1 MTPSVPAGEIRLLGD
16 RALLAGVGDAAAARM
31 LAAALE
37 AALAQAGIAGAE
49 IVGGFA
55 TVAVVLTD
63 TNTDTDID
71 AVVDL
76 GAIRAT
82 LEALL
87 AATPDRSAAASRPG
101 RLVSVPCVFDGPDLD
116 EVAARSGCS
125 PDEVVT
131 HLTAQPLT
139 VAVMGFS
146 PGFAYLEGVPAALAR
161 VPRRD
166 RPRPAVPAGSV
177 ALANGHAAVYPT
189 ATPGGWQL
197 VGRTGL
203 PLFSVT
209 EPPYAVLAPGDR
221 VHFRRAAA
229 DDPVEAPVSEPPAWS
244 PPDGAR
250 RVLEVLTPGLRA
262 VLQDG
267 GRRGVAAVGVPA
279 AGPADPMSFALANAL
294 VGNQTGAGALELTG
308 GGMRLQ
314 CLGPCHVAVVGAA
327 PEVRVDDAAVPGGQ
341 LLPLEP
347 GHALEVRALR
357 RGCRTYL
364 AVAGGLLGP
373 LSFGS
378 SASDELCRLG
388 PGPLESGQHL
398 WAGAWAPPLGDHL
411 VAGAATELEAGAP
424 VELHVVPGP
433 HPAWFRPDAL
443 ARLGDVVF
451 RVTPESNRVG
461 FRLRAEHGDTG
472 LRVERQG
479 ELDSQGMVTGA
490 VQVPPDG
497 DPVVLLPD
505 HATLGGYPV
514 LAVVATADH
523 GRLGQCAPGTLVRLV
538 VVGADEAEEA
548 WQVERRT
555 LTGAV
560 VGHYPL
566 DAG

>member
-1 MTPSVPAGEIRLLGD
+1 MPTATATPRWTWARSAPRVEAVLSAPPDLT
-16 RALLAGVGDAAAARM
+16 DAA
-31 LAAALE
+31 
-37 AALAQAGIAGAE
+37 
-49 IVGGFA
+49 
-55 TVAVVLTD
+55 T
-63 TNTDTDID
+63 
-71 AVVDL
+71 
-76 GAIRAT
+76 
-82 LEALL
+82 
-87 AATPDRSAAASRPG
+87 RPG

-116 EVAARSGCS
+116 EVAAHSGCS

-146 PGFAYLEGVPAALAR
+146 PGFAYLEGLPAALAR

-203 PLFSVT
+203 SLFSVT

-221 VHFRRAAA
+221 VHFRLSAA
-229 DDPVEAPVSEPPAWS
+229 DDLVVPTASEPPAWS
-244 PPDGAR
+244 PPGDAR
-250 RVLEVLTPGLRA
+250 RVLEVVTPGLRA
-262 VLQDG
+262 VVQDG
-267 GRRGVAAVGVPA
+267 GRRGVAAVGVPG

-294 VGNQTGAGALELTG
+294 VGNPRDAGALELTRG
-308 GGMRLQ
+308 GTRLR

-327 PEVRVDDAAVPGGQ
+327 PEVRVDDAAVPVGQ
-341 LLPLEP
+341 LLPLAP
-347 GHALEVRALR
+347 GQVLEVRALR

-373 LSFGS
+373 LCFGS
-378 SASDELCRLG
+378 TASDELCRLG
-388 PGPLESGQHL
+388 PGPLERGRHL
-398 WAGAWAPPLGDHL
+398 WAGVWAPPLGDHL
-411 VAGAATELEAGAP
+411 VAGAATELDAGEP
-424 VELHVVPGP
+424 VELRVVPGP
-433 HPAWFRPDAL
+433 HPAWFWSDAL

-451 RVTPESNRVG
+451 RVTPHSNRVG
-461 FRLRAEHGDTG
+461 IRLRAERGDAD
-472 LRVERQG
+472 LRVKHRG
-479 ELDSQGMVTGA
+479 ELDSQCMVTGA
-490 VQVPPDG
+490 VQWPPDG

-514 LAVVATADH
+514 LAVVATVDH

-548 WQVERRT
+548 WRVARRT
-555 LTGAV
+555 LAGAV

-566 DAG
+566 AAG